1 MAQVK
6 RDQGLA
12 FLAYTAEVSS
22 AQDELPLPIPIAL
35 FSSQHLVSR
44 YVPLVCSHP
53 SLGAVAVLGW
63 QGPLCLSFIA
73 TSRTLITPDLTQ
85 PGTQ

>member
-35 FSSQHLVSR
+35 FSFFFFIPFISVYLKFSQ
-44 YVPLVCSHP
+44 
-53 SLGAVAVLGW
+53 
-63 QGPLCLSFIA
+63 Q
-73 TSRTLITPDLTQ
+73 TL
-85 PGTQ
+85 

>member
-35 FSSQHLVSR
+35 FSFFFLYSI
-44 YVPLVCSHP
+44 YFCIFEIFTTNIIDYSHKFFKRP
-53 SLGAVAVLGW
+53 NGS
-63 QGPLCLSFIA
+63 
-73 TSRTLITPDLTQ
+73 
-85 PGTQ
+85 